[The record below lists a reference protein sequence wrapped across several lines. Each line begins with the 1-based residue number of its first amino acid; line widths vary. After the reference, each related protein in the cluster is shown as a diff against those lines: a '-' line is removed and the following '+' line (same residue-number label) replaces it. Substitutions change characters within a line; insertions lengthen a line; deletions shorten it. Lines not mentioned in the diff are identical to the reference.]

1 MFASD
6 EDFIDD
12 AMYYLGKI
20 LENKG
25 DITKAKSY
33 YEKIVNQYSSSN
45 QYKNAQ
51 NSLNQLSEQKFIN
64 NNFYYRVKTFMY
76 LKQF

>member
-33 YEKIVNQYSSSN
+33 
-45 QYKNAQ
+45 A
-51 NSLNQLSEQKFIN
+51 LL
-64 NNFYYRVKTFMY
+64 R
-76 LKQF
+76 